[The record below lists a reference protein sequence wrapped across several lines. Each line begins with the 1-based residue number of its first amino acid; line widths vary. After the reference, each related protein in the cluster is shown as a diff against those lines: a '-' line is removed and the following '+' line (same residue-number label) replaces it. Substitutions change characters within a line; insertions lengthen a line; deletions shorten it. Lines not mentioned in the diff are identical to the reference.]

1 MENYT
6 EKPPLTGS
14 MHPML
19 SILSMVLIA
28 VGFLVI
34 GQLLGLAIATATLS
48 FSLEEFM
55 QMLDY
60 SEISEKER
68 LALFILQGCIALSAF
83 IISPIFYLKII
94 EKKSLSR
101 LSWSKLSLLAVVLTT
116 VITFSFMPVNS
127 FIIEWNMG
135 LDFPDLFESWFRE
148 REDEA
153 QQITQAL
160 TNFTSPGYFILAFLV
175 IAIIPAIGEELL
187 FRGLIQNKLWEASN
201 IHVAIWVTGI
211 LFGVIHLQFYGVVP
225 RILLGVLF
233 GYLYY
238 WSGTLWVPII
248 AHFFNNG
255 ITLIALYM
263 YNTGAINFD
272 LENQEM
278 PLFILIPFILIFI
291 AALLYFKKVMEQKK
305 NEGLAQG
312 L

>member
-6 EKPPLTGS
+6 EKPPLTGR

-19 SILSMVLIA
+19 SLLSIVLIA
-28 VGFLVI
+28 VGFLFI
-34 GQLLGLAIATATLS
+34 GQLLGLAIASAVLS
-48 FSLEEFM
+48 FSLEEFF
-55 QMLDY
+55 QLLDY

-68 LALFILQGCIALSAF
+68 LALFILQGCVALSAF
-83 IISPIFYLKII
+83 ILSPIFYLKLI
-94 EKKSLSR
+94 EKKSLSK
-101 LSWSKLSLLAVVLTT
+101 LSWIKLTLLAVVLTT
-116 VITFSFMPVNS
+116 IITFSFMPVNS
-127 FIIEWNMG
+127 LIIEWNMG
-135 LDFPDLFESWFRE
+135 IDFPDLLENWFRD

-153 QQITQAL
+153 QQITKAL
-160 TNFTSPGYFILAFLV
+160 TNFTSPNYFILAFIV
-175 IAIIPAIGEELL
+175 IAIIPAIGEELV

-248 AHFFNNG
+248 AHFLNNG

-263 YNTGAINFD
+263 YNSGAVDYD

-278 PLFILIPFILIFI
+278 PLSIVILFVIIFI
-291 AALLYFKKVMEQKK
+291 SALLYFKKVMEQKK
-305 NEGLAQG
+305 NEGLVQG